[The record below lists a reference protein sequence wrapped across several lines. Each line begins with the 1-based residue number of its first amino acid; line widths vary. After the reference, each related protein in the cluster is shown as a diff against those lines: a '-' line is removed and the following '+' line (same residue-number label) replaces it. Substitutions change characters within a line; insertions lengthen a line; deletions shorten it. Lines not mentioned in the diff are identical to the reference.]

1 MGISYRYCLTKG
13 TCLIKVTHQNYKM
26 DENFVLT
33 VRSMYERILKET
45 RTILVNIERR
55 YKIFS
60 QQQQSFVA
68 ALERCRSFEPGV
80 PGKIK
85 SISQVAD
92 YVHHHSIERVDTRIC
107 KIFLGLVSDLND
119 FRRTLERLSA
129 PTNDVSLEWM
139 FSTWKKILDPVQ
151 DISHLKEKEPRDCL
165 NRMGVEESRIWLGG
179 IVSVLP
185 IAMDCAKNC
194 YKRLQA
200 VKAYRD
206 QANEYHFV
214 EGLKIE
220 KNKEREER
228 FFAGKYDKPCDKAAC
243 NSPLPDRTASRSRSF
258 RAESRTQ
265 VVKKSCKSKTTA
277 SGDNDIV
284 LGTRMK
290 AFSRPATSTSC
301 VRPPTANSDVRTVI
315 SSATASTRSTESSV
329 LSHIKTRL
337 LDPRL
342 QPTHGIDPRP
352 RDDNVANSMSW
363 HPRKMTDSSS
373 MASDQKRLQ
382 EAYIKSHRDQK
393 Q

>member
-1 MGISYRYCLTKG
+1 
-13 TCLIKVTHQNYKM
+13 M

-60 QQQQSFVA
+60 QQQQSFVN
-68 ALERCRSFEPGV
+68 ALERCRSIEPGV

-151 DISHLKEKEPRDCL
+151 DISHLKEKEPRNCL

-228 FFAGKYDKPCDKAAC
+228 FFAGKYDKPCDKAPC
-243 NSPLPDRTASRSRSF
+243 NSPLPERTASRSF

-265 VVKKSCKSKTTA
+265 VAKKSCKSKTTSA
-277 SGDNDIV
+277 SGDDIV
-284 LGTRMK
+284 LGTKVK
-290 AFSRPATSTSC
+290 AISRPPTTASM
-301 VRPPTANSDVRTVI
+301 VRPPTAASDVRTVI
-315 SSATASTRSTESSV
+315 SSATASTRSTESSC

-337 LDPRL
+337 LDARQ
-342 QPTHGIDPRP
+342 QPTHGVDPRP
-352 RDDNVANSMSW
+352 RDDNVANAMSW

-382 EAYIKSHRDQK
+382 EAYLKSHRDQK